1 LGLLL
6 LSFIHLQN
14 TAIALSYQVERSAAL
29 VEELKRE
36 NKAYELQ
43 VLKLKSPDR
52 VEYLAREKL
61 GMIEPEAVL
70 LKDKNLVK

>member
-1 LGLLL
+1 MGLLL
-6 LSFIHLQN
+6 LTFIHLQN
-14 TAIALSYQVERSAAL
+14 IAISLSYQVEQSAAII
-29 VEELKRE
+29 EELKRE

-70 LKDKNLVK
+70 LKDKDLVN